1 MFLNKKIKQLIIK
14 FILEVFNNLYK
25 IEKQYRKLL
34 LFTIDSL
41 LLLLSIK
48 IATYFLYP
56 ASNELLKG
64 ISITND
70 LPKILPNNV
79 IALALILAVFLVY
92 NLTGQYLSLSK
103 YVKTTAIYGIAL
115 RNFLVVFI
123 FLLLKQNVLKQQLFF
138 IITFLNSD

>member
-14 FILEVFNNLYK
+14 FILEVFNSLYK

-41 LLLLSIK
+41 ILLLSIK
-48 IATYFLYP
+48 IVTYFLYP
-56 ASNELLKG
+56 ASKELLKG

-79 IALALILAVFLVY
+79 IALALILAVFFVY
-92 NLTGQYLSLSK
+92 NLTGMCF
-103 YVKTTAIYGIAL
+103 GL
-115 RNFLVVFI
+115 RMFPRRR
-123 FLLLKQNVLKQQLFF
+123 LFF
-138 IITFLNSD
+138 AATHRKIELFQEIAEKFLYIVLM

>member
-14 FILEVFNNLYK
+14 FILEVFNSLYK

-48 IATYFLYP
+48 IVTYFLYP
-56 ASNELLKG
+56 ASKELLKG

-79 IALALILAVFLVY
+79 IALALILAVFSF
-92 NLTGQYLSLSK
+92 T
-103 YVKTTAIYGIAL
+103 I
-115 RNFLVVFI
+115 
-123 FLLLKQNVLKQQLFF
+123 
-138 IITFLNSD
+138 